1 MMQSPVSQL
10 LLISNDKEQRD
21 LLSSYLIS
29 EGYLL
34 SIAKN
39 GEQGLKL
46 MRSRS
51 FDLILLNLHLPNLN
65 GFDVLKQIRQGHLTP
80 VILLSDIDEEFDGV
94 YGLELGADDYMA
106 KPFSHRELLARIRAR
121 LRREQYVSNQLLQPS
136 ISAGR
141 LRLDTAKRKLE
152 FDQHPLNLTNAEF
165 GIAELL
171 IINKGQ
177 VVSKQEISRLVFK
190 RPLLDY
196 DRSIDM
202 HLSNLRKKFAC
213 LDAND
218 LLRTV
223 RGSGYMLVQQWN

>member
-1 MMQSPVSQL
+1 MQSPVSQL

-34 SIAKN
+34 SFAKN
-39 GEQGLKL
+39 GEHGLKL
-46 MRSRS
+46 MRTRS

-65 GFDVLKQIRQGHLTP
+65 GFEVLKQIRQSHLTP

-141 LRLDTAKRKLE
+141 LRLDTAKRELE